1 MEQKQTHT
9 QTETLMQRIVSKIK
23 NPQFYGFITSIA
35 ILVAISFFY
44 FYPDVV
50 QGNELRQYDMQQG
63 AANGQEAK
71 EYYEA
76 TGEKSMWTNSLFS
89 GMPTFQISPYYE
101 SNDLFSWINDIMGF
115 GLPAPANL
123 LFMMMVG
130 FLILMLAFKVRWYF
144 AVIGAI
150 AYGFSSYFIILIG
163 AGHIWKFITLAYI
176 PPTIAGIVLCYRGR
190 YLLGGALAALFAMM
204 QISSNHVQMS
214 YYFLFVIIGLVFAY
228 FILALRKKQLKQWS
242 IATGSLMIAAILAV
256 TANLPSLYNTYEYS
270 KETMRGKHTDLVTTQ
285 TSGEKKSAKPSSI
298 FLLCAS
304 KCACILGI

>member
-1 MEQKQTHT
+1 
-9 QTETLMQRIVSKIK
+9 
-23 NPQFYGFITSIA
+23 
-35 ILVAISFFY
+35 
-44 FYPDVV
+44 
-50 QGNELRQYDMQQG
+50 
-63 AANGQEAK
+63 
-71 EYYEA
+71 
-76 TGEKSMWTNSLFS
+76 
-89 GMPTFQISPYYE
+89 
-101 SNDLFSWINDIMGF
+101 MGF

-214 YYFLFVIIGLVFAY
+214 YYFLFVIIGLVIAY
-228 FILALRKKQLKQWS
+228 FILALRK
-242 IATGSLMIAAILAV
+242 
-256 TANLPSLYNTYEYS
+256 NN
-270 KETMRGKHTDLVTTQ
+270 
-285 TSGEKKSAKPSSI
+285 
-298 FLLCAS
+298 
-304 KCACILGI
+304 